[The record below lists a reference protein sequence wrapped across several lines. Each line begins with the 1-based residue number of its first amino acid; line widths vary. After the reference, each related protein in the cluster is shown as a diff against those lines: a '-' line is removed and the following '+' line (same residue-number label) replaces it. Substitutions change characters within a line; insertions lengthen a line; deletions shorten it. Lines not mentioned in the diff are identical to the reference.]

1 MIFNIIVV
9 LITLLV
15 ASYHD
20 LKKKTV
26 PGYVMYPMI
35 LIGFFLT
42 LLVMASYPD
51 PLMRYANLIVAC
63 SFLVVGIVAWQARL
77 LGGADILLIIGIIL
91 MTPSE
96 FVSIE
101 FYFIFLFLTCVCAL
115 GYYAIMKLAK
125 QKNAE
130 VFKLVPCICIG
141 YAITIYGLFGN
152 QVMAALAA
160 II

>member
-9 LITLLV
+9 LITLIV

-26 PGYVMYPMI
+26 PGYVMYPML

-42 LLVMASYPD
+42 MLVMASYPD
-51 PLMRYANLIVAC
+51 PFMRYANLIVAC
-63 SFLVVGIVAWQARL
+63 SFLVVGMVAHDKKL

-91 MTPSE
+91 MTPAE
-96 FVSIE
+96 FVSFE
-101 FYFIFLFLTCVCAL
+101 FYFAFLFLTCICAL
-115 GYYAIMKLAK
+115 GYYAVMKIAK
-125 QKNAE
+125 QKDAE

-141 YAITIYGLFGN
+141 YAIAVYGLFGP
-152 QVMAALAA
+152 QIIAALAA